1 MMEAQVV
8 LPINSSFYLTIYTY
22 ILGRVGISKY
32 MEYQDVAGVAKDVIC
47 RQKNHSSDI
56 ENQNVIN

>member
-1 MMEAQVV
+1 
-8 LPINSSFYLTIYTY
+8 
-22 ILGRVGISKY
+22 